1 MNKIKDEDK
10 KLLIRR
16 IEAVFQ
22 IIIFTVFYYAMWKVA
37 YSEMT
42 FPYLGK
48 GKYILMG
55 VYAIFAVVLFYYSD
69 SFKYGNVKLSD
80 IIVSQCIAIFLVN
93 FITYWQLCLISNVM
107 ITPIPMVI
115 LTVIDALISLSCC
128 YIYNRIYLKNQ

>member
-1 MNKIKDEDK
+1 MMMKIKDEDK

-16 IEAVFQ
+16 FEEFLQ
-22 IIIFTVFYYAMWKVA
+22 IVIFAISYYIMWKIA

-42 FPYLGK
+42 FPYLGR

-55 VYAIFAVVLFYYSD
+55 VYAIFAIVLFYYSD

-93 FITYWQLCLISNVM
+93 FV
-107 ITPIPMVI
+107 
-115 LTVIDALISLSCC
+115 LTAIIHSRTSGLHV
-128 YIYNRIYLKNQ
+128 YIGFM